1 MVSVQFSGVMDA
13 LLCAGVLSVPLVFA
27 LVEKKVDGPKRLS
40 AAVKRGPRAG
50 VSGGSGMG
58 YACLYHWSLVRDPN
72 ATNGEQGKEITPII
86 SQADSG
92 LRLFLRGETPFV
104 NRH

>member
-1 MVSVQFSGVMDA
+1 MQFSGVMDA

-58 YACLYHWSLVRDPN
+58 YACLYHWSLVRDPMP
-72 ATNGEQGKEITPII
+72 QM
-86 SQADSG
+86 
-92 LRLFLRGETPFV
+92 V
-104 NRH
+104 NKGRKLPQ